1 MNERTQIIHKQLR
14 TIFQPDIIIL
24 MRKWIKSEKRNESKL
39 IDVNDL
45 FEKLLRVLR
54 KDSGNNSILEG

>member
-24 MRKWIKSEKRNESKL
+24 MRKWIKSEKRNESKR
-39 IDVNDL
+39 IGVNDL
-45 FEKLLRVLR
+45 FEKLLCVL
-54 KDSGNNSILEG
+54 

>member
-14 TIFQPDIIIL
+14 TIFQTDIIIL